1 MIDFM
6 TAPYAALLLRLCL
19 GIMFIAHGLLEGAFT
34 IRSTMAFFRSIG
46 LPGWFVYV
54 IITVELVGGACLILG
69 VVPRYVALPLVPE
82 ILGTIVMVHG
92 KNGWLFSN
100 KGGGWEY
107 PAFWAAALVVLFLLG
122 DGPWTLVPSPP
133 LSVFDFHL
141 R

>member
-1 MIDFM
+1 MIDLA

-19 GIMFIAHGLLEGAFT
+19 GIMFIAHGLLEGALT

-54 IITVELVGGACLILG
+54 IVTVELAGGACLILG
-69 VVPRYVALPLVPE
+69 VVPRYVALLLVPE

-122 DGPWTLVPSPP
+122 DGPSALVPSPP
-133 LSVFDFHL
+133 LSIF
-141 R
+141 

>member
-1 MIDFM
+1 MIDFT

-34 IRSTMAFFRSIG
+34 IRATIAFFRSIG

-69 VVPRYVALPLVPE
+69 VVPRYIAVLLVPE

-107 PAFWAAALVVLFLLG
+107 PAFWAAALIVLFLLG
-122 DGPWTLVPSPP
+122 DGAFTLAPSPP
-133 LSVFDFHL
+133 LSVF
-141 R
+141 

>member
-1 MIDFM
+1 MIDLA
-6 TAPYAALLLRLCL
+6 TAPYAVLLLRLCL
-19 GIMFIAHGLLEGAFT
+19 GIMFIAHALLNGVLTLRDT
-34 IRSTMAFFRSIG
+34 IAFFRSIG

-69 VVPRYVALPLVPE
+69 IVPRYVALLLVPE

-122 DGPWTLVPSPP
+122 DGVFTLVPSPS
-133 LSVFDFHL
+133 LSIF
-141 R
+141 

>member
-1 MIDFM
+1 MILRRSLCGF
-6 TAPYAALLLRLCL
+6 AAALVSRDHVYC
-19 GIMFIAHGLLEGAFT
+19 ARELEGAFT
-34 IRSTMAFFRSIG
+34 IRATIAFFRSIG

-69 VVPRYVALPLVPE
+69 VVPRYVALLLVRE

-100 KGGGWEY
+100 RGGGWR
-107 PAFWAAALVVLFLLG
+107 
-122 DGPWTLVPSPP
+122 
-133 LSVFDFHL
+133 L